1 MKYVSIEIMTKTA
14 NIKNVDPFLVVSLV
28 SFLFLLF
35 SYSVQSQSFLMFTSV
50 TIFLMLSIL
59 SSVHHAEIIA
69 EQVGESL
76 GTLILAL
83 SVTIIEV
90 GLIISL
96 MSTHRPDSAF
106 IARDTVF
113 SAVMIVCNG
122 IVGLSLV
129 LGGLRYKEQGF
140 RVDGSASLLI
150 VLIALSALTFVLP
163 SFTSTTQGPTYNPTQ
178 LIFVSVACVTLYF
191 IFILFQNKTHKNYF
205 ESDQNMNTEKNTNKS
220 KQPDLKKAL
229 PTIITHF
236 IAMTLS
242 LISVIGFAKLISPT
256 LESFLTDMG
265 APKATVGVIIAAIV
279 LLPETWAAVK
289 AARENRLQASLNLAL
304 GSGIASIALTI
315 PVVGTFS
322 LITHQDLAL
331 GLDGK
336 GLVFLLTT
344 FLIGSISLAS
354 GKSTALQGFVHI
366 VILASYFVMALIP

>member
-1 MKYVSIEIMTKTA
+1 MNLKRL
-14 NIKNVDPFLVVSLV
+14 DPFLFVSAI
-28 SFLFLLF
+28 SFIILLY
-35 SYSVQSQSFLMFTSV
+35 SYTVQTQSSLMLACITFFLMT
-50 TIFLMLSIL
+50 SIL

-69 EQVGESL
+69 EEVGESL

-83 SVTIIEV
+83 SVTVIEV

-96 MSTHRPDSAF
+96 MSTHGPDSAF
-106 IARDTVF
+106 VARDTVF
-113 SAVMIVCNG
+113 SAIMIVCNG

-163 SFTSTTQGPTYNPTQ
+163 SFTSTTMGPTYNPAQ
-178 LIFVSVACVTLYF
+178 LIFVSIACVTLYF

-205 ESDQNMNTEKNTNKS
+205 ESDHKIKTSIASNKS
-220 KQPDLKKAL
+220 NQHELKKSL

-236 IAMTLS
+236 VAMTLS
-242 LISVIGFAKLISPT
+242 LISVIGLAKLISPT
-256 LESFLTDMG
+256 LETFLTDMG
-265 APKATVGVIIAAIV
+265 APKATVGIIIAAIV

-315 PVVGTFS
+315 PVVGIFS

-336 GLVFLLTT
+336 GIVFLLTT

-366 VILASYFVMALIP
+366 VILASYFVLALIP